1 MDRHAHNRESD
12 SPWPPPFDQAGALY
26 VLDTRSGLFYEQAS
40 DFFYDPKTQLYFG
53 NKAQSYFKYDP
64 NTEPKFQPVQSV
76 LNNRKLEEKNESQ
89 VTTTGALSKSETTAS
104 SDNADTKAE
113 AGSTADKVDKST
125 KKAISFGIS
134 LSKKKTPQIK
144 LDSAVSQAAAVAS
157 KNARVTST
165 ESQKQVTVKPQHTLA
180 VTSTEVGRKR
190 HSSDISKWIE
200 RSNEASDQ
208 EGAFSRLKKQ
218 TTRKS
223 VITSVSTNG
232 KPVCLLCKRKF
243 ADMDKLRVHE
253 TKSVLHKENLVKAEA
268 MYLQSNAEYK
278 DRASQR
284 RGMWGPSVDIAQDIG
299 PTAREESRNEGNI
312 MKARTVHAAA
322 EVRPEENLGDDSV
335 GNKMLK
341 KLGWS
346 KGENLGRGGDAGESG
361 KFLKQD
367 WEKIENLA
375 AESAFPKPY
384 GRAI

>member
-1 MDRHAHNRESD
+1 M
-12 SPWPPPFDQAGALY
+12 G
-26 VLDTRSGLFYEQAS
+26 
-40 DFFYDPKTQLYFG
+40 
-53 NKAQSYFKYDP
+53 
-64 NTEPKFQPVQSV
+64 
-76 LNNRKLEEKNESQ
+76 
-89 VTTTGALSKSETTAS
+89 
-104 SDNADTKAE
+104 E
-113 AGSTADKVDKST
+113 AGSTEDKVDKST

-157 KNARVTST
+157 KNARVTLT

-180 VTSTEVGRKR
+180 VTSTE
-190 HSSDISKWIE
+190 
-200 RSNEASDQ
+200 
-208 EGAFSRLKKQ
+208 
-218 TTRKS
+218 
-223 VITSVSTNG
+223 
-232 KPVCLLCKRKF
+232 
-243 ADMDKLRVHE
+243 
-253 TKSVLHKENLVKAEA
+253 AEA
-268 MYLQSNAEYK
+268 MSLQSNAEYK